1 MKGVLPVLESPV
13 HLLWSTWVPKLTYFQ
28 LSRCYAHAICESDW
42 VNCSPH
48 NAVPTYLVL
57 TIKYTT
63 ICQCKMLRFFV
74 FPVCTC
80 EVLRSPRHW
89 NRYRNS
95 ISCWWYLDSKFCISV
110 QWKIYLKLLAS
121 ELKQIGV
128 SKRSGRALLT
138 LINGMWITSGSDCCV
153 CQWRKC
159 NVHG

>member
-57 TIKYTT
+57 TIKY
-63 ICQCKMLRFFV
+63 IQLSASAKCLGFFV

-95 ISCWWYLDSKFCISV
+95 ISCWWYLDSKFCVSV
-110 QWKIYLKLLAS
+110 QWKFYLKLLAS
-121 ELKQIGV
+121 ELRQIGV
-128 SKRSGRALLT
+128 SKSQVELGLTSALSS
-138 LINGMWITSGSDCCV
+138 W
-153 CQWRKC
+153 
-159 NVHG
+159 